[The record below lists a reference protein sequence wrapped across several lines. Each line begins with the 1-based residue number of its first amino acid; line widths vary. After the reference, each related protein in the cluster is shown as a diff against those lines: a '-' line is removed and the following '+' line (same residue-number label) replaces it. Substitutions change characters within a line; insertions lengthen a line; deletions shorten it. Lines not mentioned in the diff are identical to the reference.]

1 MRNNTIRNISIF
13 AALAVL
19 VGGGLLYRSGF
30 FGGEQELETAA
41 APAKPGGPGG
51 MGGPGGPG
59 GPGGAPLSVSAL
71 KIKTDILRDEISVN
85 GSTASPEEVLVSAE
99 VAGKITRILFS
110 EGNYVNKGALLVQL
124 DDDELQAQRKR
135 LLVRKELT
143 QRIAE
148 RLKNL
153 YDREGVSLQEYE
165 IARAEA
171 DQVLAEIT
179 LIDVQISKRS
189 IRAPFSGLL
198 GLKMVSEGSY
208 VSPGMA
214 IVKLV
219 STNPIHL
226 SFTVPERYNTVVQK
240 GTVVR
245 FRMDGS
251 DKTYTASVLA
261 REPQIDPATRTLRV
275 KASAPNADGRI
286 LPGAFAAVSV
296 GLKDYDRTI
305 MIPTEAVIPEEGA
318 QKVFVYRNG
327 MAESVKIETGIRKN
341 TEIQVLHGLQEG
353 DTLITSGVMLIRPGA
368 PVKIESLG
376 D

>member
-41 APAKPGGPGG
+41 APAKPGG

-124 DDDELQAQRKR
+124 DDEELQAQRKR

>member
-1 MRNNTIRNISIF
+1 MRKNTIRNISIF

-30 FGGEQELETAA
+30 FGGDEPIPSPA
-41 APAKPGGPGG
+41 APGAPGGVPGGGPG
-51 MGGPGGPG
+51 GGPGGP
-59 GPGGAPLSVSAL
+59 PLNVRAMKVKS
-71 KIKTDILRDEISVN
+71 DMLRDEISVN

-99 VAGKITRILFS
+99 VAGKITRIFFS

-124 DDDELQAQRKR
+124 DDEELQAQRKR

-189 IRAPFSGLL
+189 IRAPFGGLL

-214 IVKLV
+214 IVNLV
-219 STNPIHL
+219 SNNPIHL
-226 SFTVPERYNTVVQK
+226 SFTVPERYSAVLQK

-245 FRMDGS
+245 FRLDGS
-251 DKTYTASVLA
+251 NRTYTASVLA
-261 REPQIDPATRTLRV
+261 REPQIDPASRTLRV
-275 KASAPNADGRI
+275 KASAPNPDGRI

-296 GLKDYDRTI
+296 GLKEYDRTI
-305 MIPTEAVIPEEGA
+305 MIPTEAVIPEEGV

-327 MAESVKIETGIRKN
+327 MAEAVKIQTGIRKD
-341 TEIQVLHGLQEG
+341 TEIQVLQGLQEG

-368 PVKIESLG
+368 PVKIESLA